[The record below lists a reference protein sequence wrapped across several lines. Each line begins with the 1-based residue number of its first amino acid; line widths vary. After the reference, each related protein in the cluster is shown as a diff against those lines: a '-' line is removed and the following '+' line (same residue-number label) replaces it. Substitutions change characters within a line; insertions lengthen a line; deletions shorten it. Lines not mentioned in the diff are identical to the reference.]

1 MKKRSKV
8 IKDLILGK
16 IDVLQAIQSLS
27 FMIEDLDDNDD
38 IKKWVESELNG
49 YKDKNNVPKY
59 RIIPTTLIG
68 TVQVG
73 YAVYKNINIPFS
85 DSEAI
90 DLFSKEMVL
99 SPLSNV
105 IQLAKAENE
114 NSNHALSMEVNTI
127 LVNHYQ
133 ETNGDVISA
142 RRYLSLYAYN
152 NILGSIKD
160 KLLDIFKILEKNYG
174 NLDEMYIDFSDDD
187 KKEET
192 IKDINKVIYNDNS
205 IHIGDGN
212 KINESIVGDKN
223 ES

>member
-85 DSEAI
+85 DLEAI

>member
-1 MKKRSKV
+1 MKKRGKV

-27 FMIEDLDDNDD
+27 FMMEDLDDNDD
-38 IKKWVESELNG
+38 IKRWIESELNG
-49 YKDKNNVPKY
+49 YKDNVPKY

-73 YAVYKNINIPFS
+73 YAIYKNINIPFS
-85 DSEAI
+85 NSEAI
-90 DLFSKEMVL
+90 DLFSKEIVL
-99 SPLSNV
+99 SPLSNI

-142 RRYLSLYAYN
+142 RRHLSLYAYN

-160 KLLDIFKILEKNYG
+160 KLLNIFRILEKIM
-174 NLDEMYIDFSDDD
+174 EI
-187 KKEET
+187 
-192 IKDINKVIYNDNS
+192 
-205 IHIGDGN
+205 
-212 KINESIVGDKN
+212 
-223 ES
+223 